1 MSQIDNDPDY
11 QRLPDESDMATRREE
26 QFLAAF
32 LEEAKRVKP
41 VLATGYCLDPDCGE
55 QLASDA
61 ELAAAATKGLPDNAR
76 RFCNAEC
83 RDMYERH
90 LRMRRI
96 AGRT

>member
-1 MSQIDNDPDY
+1 MSPIDKDLDY

-26 QFLAAF
+26 QFLAAS
-32 LEEAKRVKP
+32 LEEVKRVKP
-41 VLATGYCLDPDCGE
+41 LMATGFCLDPECGE
-55 QLASDA
+55 QLVSDA
-61 ELAAAATKGLPDNAR
+61 ELKAAATDGFPLSTR

-96 AGRT
+96 AGRI